1 MRQKQTVN
9 LIRLNHQLHQEREKQ
24 TTAIEKVI
32 IGSSSFLLLTPI
44 YLSSMNEATLPMAIL
59 SLLEI
64 GSIYLPVKGIQT
76 ILKTRKKMTL
86 TKNEIKAQKND
97 PNLQDIQNAYQLVMR
112 DIHNRTNSEKKD
124 VKLKKIEKEVHKLY
138 RQTLS

>member
-1 MRQKQTVN
+1 
-9 LIRLNHQLHQEREKQ
+9 
-24 TTAIEKVI
+24 
-32 IGSSSFLLLTPI
+32 
-44 YLSSMNEATLPMAIL
+44 
-59 SLLEI
+59 
-64 GSIYLPVKGIQT
+64 
-76 ILKTRKKMTL
+76 MTL